1 METINNTTS
10 NAIPEIMDRKLAA
23 RYLNIGL
30 SLLDKSGIPTVNI
43 GRRVLYSKSD
53 IDTWFQQRKQKM
65 EKAG

>member
-1 METINNTTS
+1 MQNNVSS
-10 NAIPEIMDRKLAA
+10 NAIPEIMDRKSAA

-30 SLLDKSGIPTVNI
+30 SLLDKSGISTVNI